1 MDLIDGSPKEW
12 AFYRVL
18 PNCTE
23 FRGSRGVFG
32 MNFFFWGGRL
42 CGSVLWLV
50 ALRRRIWV
58 ALVCGTDRGGV
69 SAKRATEFYRVSRT
83 HHVDGKWL
91 AGNVPGRRQFKGSSH
106 ERWWLR
112 RRGSRGRVP
121 SFFFFTEFRGLCRVE
136 RDARRSLCDLQ
147 AGWTKTD
154 SAVVGVPPFFKV
166 ANREGAGTEFCVY
179 RVLKRWET

>member
-121 SFFFFTEFRGLCRVE
+121 SFFFF
-136 RDARRSLCDLQ
+136 
-147 AGWTKTD
+147 
-154 SAVVGVPPFFKV
+154 
-166 ANREGAGTEFCVY
+166 Y
-179 RVLKRWET
+179 RVSRTVSSWEGRKKESMRPAGRLNEDWQRSGRCATVF